1 MVATVSKGPRQTI
14 LVVEQEPDVSRLMR
28 RIMSGGAAKIVAVC
42 SGARA
47 LQIAARTR
55 VDLVMLDVR
64 LPDISGTEV
73 LHRLRRID
81 TSVPVIMVTSRG
93 SAGSVRAAMELGAFD
108 YLTKPF
114 NNDEVTYVIREALA
128 SRAALPIRLR
138 A

>member
-1 MVATVSKGPRQTI
+1 MVANVSKSLRHTI

-28 RIMSGGAAKIVAVC
+28 RLMSGGTAKIVAAC

-47 LQIAARTR
+47 LQIALRTP
-55 VDLVMLDVR
+55 VDLVMLDVQ

-73 LHRLRRID
+73 LQRLRRINAS
-81 TSVPVIMVTSRG
+81 TPVIMVTSRG
-93 SAGSVRAAMELGAFD
+93 SAATVRAAMELGAFD

-114 NNDEVTYVIREALA
+114 ESDEMETVVYDALA
-128 SRAALPIRLR
+128 SRTVPTRLR